1 MDDLAKR
8 IYENQE
14 EYNRLFIELANA
26 FKEDTNK
33 SVMFTSTRS
42 SEIDNLLKSINE
54 VRNNL
59 ETLKG
64 VEAYLATEEKK
75 VYNHG

>member
-1 MDDLAKR
+1 MDELTKR

-14 EYNRLFIELANA
+14 EYNRLFIELANS
-26 FKEDTNK
+26 FKEDNNK

-42 SEIDNLLKSINE
+42 SEIDNLLKSINNA
-54 VRNNL
+54 RNNL
-59 ETLKG
+59 EVLEG
-64 VEAYLATEEKK
+64 VKAYLDAEEKK

>member
-1 MDDLAKR
+1 MDELAKR

-14 EYNRLFIELANA
+14 EYNRLFIELANS
-26 FKEDTNK
+26 FKENNNK

-42 SEIDNLLKSINE
+42 SEIDNLLKSINN

-59 ETLKG
+59 EVLECVK
-64 VEAYLATEEKK
+64 AYLDAEEKR

>member
-1 MDDLAKR
+1 MDELAKR

-14 EYNRLFIELANA
+14 EYNRLFIELANS
-26 FKEDTNK
+26 FKENNNK

-42 SEIDNLLKSINE
+42 SEIDNLLKSINN

-59 ETLKG
+59 EVLEG
-64 VEAYLATEEKK
+64 VKAYLDAEEKR

>member
-14 EYNRLFIELANA
+14 EYNRLFIELANS
-26 FKEDTNK
+26 FKENSNK

-42 SEIDNLLKSINE
+42 SEIDNLLKSIN
-54 VRNNL
+54 VVKNNL
-59 ETLKG
+59 EVLKG
-64 VEAYLATEEKK
+64 VEAYLAAEEKK

>member
-1 MDDLAKR
+1 MDELAKR

-14 EYNRLFIELANA
+14 EYNRLFIELANS
-26 FKEDTNK
+26 FKEDNNK

-42 SEIDNLLKSINE
+42 SEIDNLLKSINN

-59 ETLKG
+59 EVLEG
-64 VEAYLATEEKK
+64 VKAYLDAEEKK